1 MMKFRSQSFSQRCPV
16 RAFSL
21 IELGSV
27 GTGVVP
33 FHTDPN
39 LLLRLRDHVRQAFS
53 LNIISL

>member
-1 MMKFRSQSFSQRCPV
+1 
-16 RAFSL
+16 
-21 IELGSV
+21 
-27 GTGVVP
+27 VP